1 MAGEAVSTAGDSVM
15 RGVSDAAGS
24 TAEASGVV
32 CGVASIVVVATA
44 DGVDA
49 EEGLAVDGLVD
60 AVVTGCSADAS
71 GVGVAVSTGEGV
83 AAGEGVSAAEAWV
96 EGDGS
101 AATDGCGVGVV
112 VSTGEGVAAGEGVS
126 ATDGDGSL
134 VVEALAFDCVAA
146 GAGEFFGDSATTAGT
161 GATVAGDDAGEP
173 SVVAAAVGAAS
184 GTLFVRRSRGALVA
198 GIVISFIDGRG

>member
-24 TAEASGVV
+24 AAEASGVV

-83 AAGEGVSAAEAWV
+83 AAGEGVSA
-96 EGDGS
+96 
-101 AATDGCGVGVV
+101 
-112 VSTGEGVAAGEGVS
+112 
-126 ATDGDGSL
+126 TDGDGSL

-146 GAGEFFGDSATTAGT
+146 GEGEFFGDSATTAGT